1 MKDYYPDKESYF
13 MHWYLNNL
21 YGWVM
26 SKKLSINGFQWIK
39 IHLSLMN
46 ILQKTMIDKKMWDIF
61 LKFMPTFSE
70 HLHE

>member
-1 MKDYYPDKESYF
+1 MG
-13 MHWYLNNL
+13 N
-21 YGWVM
+21 V
-26 SKKLSINGFQWIK
+26 KKNYQLMVFNGIK
-39 IHLSLMN
+39 IHLGLMN